1 MAWRAGAHREEI
13 QKSQAVCIAVSTAY
27 KATYPSYTGPPVN
40 FGSIDQSSKTL
51 AQLAAVINL
60 RPVADYITLLDDDTL
75 LPATWCLEEIDRTWR
90 IAVTTFME
98 AVLIMALPPY
108 ASVARALQCCL
119 TGTPTCSASR
129 TRSALRAGTP
139 KREGA

>member
-1 MAWRAGAHREEI
+1 VLNREEI

-90 IAVTTFME
+90 IAVTTFYGDRPNNGIATTCKRGSRA
-98 AVLIMALPPY
+98 AVLFNRDPD
-108 ASVARALQCCL
+108 VQCIAY
-119 TGTPTCSASR
+119 P
-129 TRSALRAGTP
+129 LRAA
-139 KREGA
+139 RRYAQARGA